1 MRSVHNPFVI
11 QFTGPMG
18 QASPPPDEWR
28 VAVVKRASTRSFD
41 GSQLVDLIVSL
52 DWQGIL
58 HDLGIGL
65 FTGWLYD
72 QFKGGRNSAEAPPIR
87 ITITVDKRSTEVEVS
102 RQEDLEEGLR
112 KALDE
117 EDDNP
122 S

>member
-1 MRSVHNPFVI
+1 MPSAHNPFVI

-18 QASPPPDEWR
+18 QAYSPPDEWR

-58 HDLGIGL
+58 HDVGIGL

-87 ITITVDKRSTEVEVS
+87 ITITVDERSTEVEVS